1 MENIFIDQNLR
12 FQGKL
17 FFSVLVEKF
26 EFFSY
31 GKSNSCGIL
40 TAYFWLETFTVKKQ
54 QIDKEVVF

>member
-40 TAYFWLETFTVKKQ
+40 ITYFGIGKFIVKKQ
-54 QIDKEVVF
+54 QTY